1 MIRRTAV
8 LVASL
13 LLSVSAFAQSP
24 NTATVIVVA
33 VDPSG
38 AVVRDAAVTVTN
50 AQTGIRREATTG
62 SEGSATIAALPLTG
76 TYTVAVNKTG
86 FAADEVDGVVLR
98 AGETATVRVRLN
110 VAAADSQV
118 TVYGTAEG
126 VRADPQLGQ
135 RLDAERI
142 EETPVLGRK
151 ITALPLLNAAF
162 RPAKGTGDLF
172 VNAVFFVTGAGGR
185 RQPAVTIDGAT
196 NDDPWGRQT
205 MMAVV
210 PLSAVQE
217 MTVLSNAFSAEFGWT
232 SGAAVNIV
240 TRAGTNTTHGN
251 ALFLGRPGGMQA
263 KSLGT
268 DGQCPDSIPTCV
280 APAADGQ
287 VVDLLPPDIPDALA
301 QLSGAI
307 GGALE
312 RDRTH
317 YFAAV
322 DYTHQDRTAP
332 ITSPLVPAGTTIV
345 GRFRQALANARLDH
359 RLSSSHSLMGRVN
372 VDRFYDTNPQDVVS
386 GNTLPSA
393 GREFTRHTWSAQVN
407 ETAILGPSML
417 NEARFEYLNGDPI
430 TNFEPVQ
437 PSTQFTRAGASPF
450 TLGES
455 RYAHIFSRQAQ
466 VSDTLTWTKAR
477 HYVRVGGS
485 VARASSGGD
494 GTEFGS
500 PFVLGQ
506 FTVLS
511 TTTKPFDQIT
521 PADIQ
526 SYTQGF
532 DFGVGSYAERQWLFA
547 AYAQDSYRVRDDL
560 TLDVGV
566 RYDQQ
571 TFSDA
576 TRNFAPRVGFGW
588 NPNGDPKTAVRGGYG
603 LYWTQLRSNLAANF
617 ELNGPLGTGSYTA
630 SPGQTGFPAC
640 LACTP
645 VGFDPNAA
653 ASTLP
658 PRNVTIRP
666 GHAEDY
672 AQTFAQFGVDFSKI
686 PNYPAA
692 LVNPRSHVASIG
704 IEREVASNVIMSA
717 DYVHQHMSDL
727 DRTAD
732 LNAPLPFDRT
742 EPGQVRSAAAADAT
756 RPIAPVN
763 GGFRQINAIMN
774 LGVAD
779 YDALQTMVRYRARE
793 RLFASL
799 SYTLA
804 KATNTTEPDG
814 NGINPNDA
822 NIARLGEQERGPSL
836 LDQRH
841 RAVVSVSYRVLPE
854 VVLGT
859 VTQLASARPINATTG
874 VDNNGDRANNDR
886 PVIDGIVAAK
896 SAFRGSPQ
904 SDFSLFGEGRLPLS
918 DRSVSLRVE
927 VFNLFNHPNV
937 LGRNSTFGDTGTP
950 LPTFGRALAGLA
962 NVDPPRMV
970 QFQVKYQF

>member
-8 LVASL
+8 LAASL

-38 AVVRDAAVTVTN
+38 AVVRDAAVTITN

-76 TYTVAVNKTG
+76 TYTVAVSKTG

-205 MMAVV
+205 MMATV

-240 TRAGTNTTHGN
+240 TRAGTNTTHGD

-268 DGQCPDSIPTCV
+268 DGQCPDSISTCV

-301 QLSGAI
+301 QFSGAI
-307 GGALE
+307 GGAIE

-317 YFAAV
+317 YFAAM

-345 GRFRQALANARLDH
+345 GRFRQALANARVDH
-359 RLSSSHSLMGRVN
+359 RLSSSHSVMGRVN
-372 VDRFYDTNPQDVVS
+372 VDRFSDTNPQDVVS

-417 NEARFEYLNGDPI
+417 NEARFEYLKGDPI
-430 TNFEPVQ
+430 TNFEPVE

-532 DFGVGSYAERQWLFA
+532 NFGVGSYAERQWLFA

-560 TLDVGV
+560 TLDLGV
-566 RYDQQ
+566 RYDRQ

-617 ELNGPLGTGSYTA
+617 ELNGPLGIGSYTA
-630 SPGQTGFPAC
+630 SSGQTGFPPC

-645 VGFDPNAA
+645 VAFDPNAA

-666 GHAEDY
+666 GRAEDY

-686 PNYPAA
+686 PNYPDA

-704 IEREVASNVIMSA
+704 IEREVASNVVISA
-717 DYVHQHMSDL
+717 DYVDQHMSDL
-727 DRTAD
+727 DRTVD
-732 LNAPLPFDRT
+732 LNAPAPFDRT
-742 EPGQVRSAAAADAT
+742 APGQVRSAGAADAT

-763 GGFRQINAIMN
+763 GGFRQINAILN

-779 YDALQTMVRYRARE
+779 YDALQTMVRYRGKG

-886 PVIDGIVAAK
+886 PVIDGAVAGK

-904 SDFSLFGEGRLPLS
+904 SDVSLFAEGRLPLS
-918 DRSVSLRVE
+918 DRNVSLRVE

-950 LPTFGRALAGLA
+950 LPTIGRALAGLA
-962 NVDPPRMV
+962 NIDPPRMV
-970 QFQVKYQF
+970 QFQVKYAF

>member
-1 MIRRTAV
+1 MIGRALLFIASV
-8 LVASL
+8 LCAAPS
-13 LLSVSAFAQSP
+13 FAQSP
-24 NTATVIVVA
+24 NTSTIIVVA
-33 VDPSG
+33 ADASG
-38 AVVRDAAVTVTN
+38 AVVRDAAVTVSN
-50 AQTGIRREATTG
+50 AQTGTRREAKTG
-62 SEGSATIAALPLTG
+62 TEGSATIAALPLTG
-76 TYTVAVNKTG
+76 TYSISVSKPG
-86 FAADEVDGVVLR
+86 FAADDVNDVVLR

-135 RLDAERI
+135 RLDPETI

-205 MMAVV
+205 MMATV

-240 TRAGTNTTHGN
+240 TRAGTNTTHGK

-263 KSLGT
+263 ESLGT
-268 DGQCPDSIPTCV
+268 DGQCPESIPTCV
-280 APAADGQ
+280 DPTVNGQ
-287 VVDLLPPDIPDALA
+287 PVDLLSPDIPDALA
-301 QLSGAI
+301 QFSGAL
-307 GGALE
+307 GGAIA
-312 RDRTH
+312 RDKTH
-317 YFAAV
+317 YFAAL
-322 DYTHQDRTAP
+322 DYSHQDRTAP
-332 ITSPLVPAGTTIV
+332 ITSPLVPSGTTFV
-345 GRFRQALANARLDH
+345 GHFRQVLANGRVDH

-372 VDRFYDTNPQDVVS
+372 IDRFYDTNPQDVVS

-430 TNFEPVQ
+430 TNFDPVQ
-437 PSTQFTRAGASPF
+437 PSTQYTRSGAAPF
-450 TLGES
+450 TIGES

-466 VSDTLTWTKAR
+466 LSDTLTWTKGR
-477 HYVRVGGS
+477 HYVRIGGS
-485 VARASSGGD
+485 LARASSGGD

-511 TTTKPFDQIT
+511 TTTKPFDEIT
-521 PADIQ
+521 LADVQ

-532 DFGVGSYAERQWLFA
+532 NFGVGSYAERQWLFA
-547 AYAQDSYRVRDDL
+547 ASAQDSYRVRDDL
-560 TLDVGV
+560 TLDLGL
-566 RYDQQ
+566 RYDRQ

-576 TRNFAPRVGFGW
+576 VRNFAPRVGFGW
-588 NPNGDPKTAVRGGYG
+588 NPNGDAKTAVRGGYG
-603 LYWTQLRSNLAANF
+603 LYWTQIRSNLAANF
-617 ELNGPLGTGSYTA
+617 ELNGPFGIGSYTA

-640 LACTP
+640 LTCAP
-645 VGFDPNAA
+645 VAFDPNAA

-658 PRNVTIRP
+658 ARNVTIRP
-666 GHAEDY
+666 GRADDY
-672 AQTFAQFGVDFSKI
+672 TQAFAQFGVDFSNV
-686 PNYPAA
+686 PNYPDA

-704 IEREVASNVIMSA
+704 IEREVARNVIVSA

-727 DRTAD
+727 DRTVD
-732 LNAPLPFDRT
+732 LNAPSPFDRT
-742 EPGQVRSAAAADAT
+742 APGQVRSTAAADAT
-756 RPIAPVN
+756 RPIVPVN

-774 LGVAD
+774 LGLAD
-779 YDALQTMVRYRARE
+779 YDALQTMVSYRGKGK
-793 RLFASL
+793 LQGSV
-799 SYTLA
+799 SYTLS

-841 RAVVSVSYRVLPE
+841 RAVLSLTYRVLPD
-854 VVLGT
+854 VIAGT
-859 VTQLASARPINATTG
+859 VTQIASARPINATTG
-874 VDNNGDRANNDR
+874 VDNNGDRGNNDR
-886 PVIDGIVAAK
+886 PVIEGAVVSK
-896 SAFRGSPQ
+896 SSFRGSVQ
-904 SDFSLFGEGRLPLS
+904 SDVAVFGEGRLPLAN
-918 DRSVSLRVE
+918 RNFSLRVE

-937 LGRNSTFGDTGTP
+937 LGRNATFGDTGAP
-950 LPTFGRALAGLA
+950 LATFGRALAGLA
-962 NVDPPRMV
+962 NIDPPRMV
-970 QFQVKYQF
+970 QFQVKYEF

>member
-1 MIRRTAV
+1 MIGRAGV
-8 LVASL
+8 FIASL
-13 LLSVSAFAQSP
+13 LLCVSAFAQSP
-24 NTATVIVVA
+24 NTATIIVVA

-50 AQTGIRREATTG
+50 AQTGTRREATTG
-62 SEGSATIAALPLTG
+62 GEGSATIAALPLTG
-76 TYTVAVNKTG
+76 TYTVAVSKTG
-86 FAADEVDGVVLR
+86 FAADEVEGVVLR

-126 VRADPQLGQ
+126 VRANPQLGQ
-135 RLDAERI
+135 RLDAETI

-205 MMAVV
+205 MMATV

-240 TRAGTNTTHGN
+240 TRAGTNATHGS

-263 KSLGT
+263 KSLGVG
-268 DGQCPDSIPTCV
+268 GQCPDSIPTCV
-280 APAADGQ
+280 APTVDGH

-301 QLSGAI
+301 QFSGAV
-307 GGALE
+307 GGAIT

-317 YFAAV
+317 YFAAM

-345 GRFRQALANARLDH
+345 GRFRQVLANARADH
-359 RLSSSHSLMGRVN
+359 RISSSHSLIGRVN

-417 NEARFEYLNGDPI
+417 NEARVEYLNGDPI

-437 PSTQFTRAGASPF
+437 PSTQFTRAGSSPF
-450 TLGES
+450 TIGES

-466 VSDTLTWTKAR
+466 ISDTLTWTKER

-485 VARASSGGD
+485 ISRAASGGD

-511 TTTKPFDQIT
+511 TTTKPFDQVT

-532 DFGVGSYAERQWLFA
+532 NFGVGSYTERQWLFA
-547 AYAQDSYRVRDDL
+547 AYAQDSYRLRDDL
-560 TLDVGV
+560 TLDLGV
-566 RYDQQ
+566 RYDRQ

-576 TRNFAPRVGFGW
+576 TGNFAPRVGFGW
-588 NPNGDPKTAVRGGYG
+588 NPRGDPRTAVRGGYG

-617 ELNGPLGTGSYTA
+617 ELNGPLGIGSYTA

-640 LACTP
+640 LTCTP
-645 VGFDPNAA
+645 VAFDPNAVV
-653 ASTLP
+653 STLP

-666 GHAEDY
+666 GRAADY

-686 PNYPAA
+686 PDYPDA

-704 IEREVASNVIMSA
+704 IEREVASNLVISA

-727 DRTAD
+727 DRTVD
-732 LNAPLPFDRT
+732 LNAPSPFDRT
-742 EPGQVRSAAAADAT
+742 APGQVRSAAAADAT
-756 RPIAPVN
+756 RPIE
-763 GGFRQINAIMN
+763 I
-774 LGVAD
+774 
-779 YDALQTMVRYRARE
+779 
-793 RLFASL
+793 
-799 SYTLA
+799 
-804 KATNTTEPDG
+804 
-814 NGINPNDA
+814 
-822 NIARLGEQERGPSL
+822 
-836 LDQRH
+836 
-841 RAVVSVSYRVLPE
+841 
-854 VVLGT
+854 
-859 VTQLASARPINATTG
+859 
-874 VDNNGDRANNDR
+874 
-886 PVIDGIVAAK
+886 
-896 SAFRGSPQ
+896 
-904 SDFSLFGEGRLPLS
+904 
-918 DRSVSLRVE
+918 
-927 VFNLFNHPNV
+927 
-937 LGRNSTFGDTGTP
+937 
-950 LPTFGRALAGLA
+950 GRAH
-962 NVDPPRMV
+962 V
-970 QFQVKYQF
+970 